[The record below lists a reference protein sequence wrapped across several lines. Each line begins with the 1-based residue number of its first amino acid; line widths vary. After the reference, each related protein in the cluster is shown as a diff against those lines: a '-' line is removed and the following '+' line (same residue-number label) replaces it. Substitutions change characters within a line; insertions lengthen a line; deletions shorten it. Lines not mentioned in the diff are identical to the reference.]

1 MHPLVPAMSLLLPA
15 LALAQQKPPA
25 AKELDQLLSTF
36 LAADDKTAAGH
47 RERQA
52 ILERVRAVP
61 ELDKSQLVQWQGKI
75 QKLWKKGRTIEKAG
89 DNWYWPADKKTGAQ
103 ARGRYIVGGETK
115 KPKGLAIAMHG
126 GGVGSGDAG
135 GAAEGFQGALG
146 KLGWVMIAPQVLETT
161 ECGWT
166 DSGTEEFVLDLVSAG
181 LRTWS
186 IDPDHV
192 YFVGHSMGGY
202 GSWALGA
209 HHADRVAAVAPCAGA
224 PTPIRSKP
232 GGPIVDIQDGVIPSL
247 RNVFVSVYQSLDDPQ
262 VTPEA
267 NQFAVTKLIA
277 AGKQWGGFAHDYWE
291 VDGRG
296 HGEPPGGHLAQLE
309 KIADKVRNPIP
320 ERLVW
325 QPVLA
330 WKRQFYW
337 LYWEDPRP
345 LALVVADLDRAT
357 NSIAITCD
365 KPTDGLYVL
374 LDGRVLDL
382 GKEVLVTVNGTE
394 VSRKKP
400 AMDLG
405 TLWLSS
411 DHPDPKLQFV
421 ARVPAF
427 AQKGG

>member
-1 MHPLVPAMSLLLPA
+1 MHPLVPALSLLLPA
-15 LALAQQKPPA
+15 LALAQQKPPTP
-25 AKELDQLLSTF
+25 KELDQWLGTF

-47 RERQA
+47 SERQA

-61 ELDKSQLVQWQGKI
+61 ALDKSQLVQWQGKI

-89 DNWYWPADKKTGAQ
+89 DNWYWPADKKAGTQ
-103 ARGRYIVGGETK
+103 ERGRYIVGGETK

-135 GAAEGFQGALG
+135 GAADGFQAALS

-232 GGPIVDIQDGVIPSL
+232 GGPIVRASTTRRSRRRRISL
-247 RNVFVSVYQSLDDPQ
+247 P
-262 VTPEA
+262 
-267 NQFAVTKLIA
+267 
-277 AGKQWGGFAHDYWE
+277 
-291 VDGRG
+291 
-296 HGEPPGGHLAQLE
+296 
-309 KIADKVRNPIP
+309 
-320 ERLVW
+320 
-325 QPVLA
+325 
-330 WKRQFYW
+330 
-337 LYWEDPRP
+337 
-345 LALVVADLDRAT
+345 
-357 NSIAITCD
+357 
-365 KPTDGLYVL
+365 
-374 LDGRVLDL
+374 
-382 GKEVLVTVNGTE
+382 
-394 VSRKKP
+394 
-400 AMDLG
+400 
-405 TLWLSS
+405 
-411 DHPDPKLQFV
+411 
-421 ARVPAF
+421 
-427 AQKGG
+427 